1 MNYTFQLRGAKT
13 IVNTSQSPNTIPIP
27 EIEVVLLQE
36 NLREYS
42 RIVDDVVRRAKEQD
56 IIVKEWDREIEK
68 QIDLQYRFMFDDVI
82 REIQFLIHRASVIL

>member
-68 QIDLQYRFMFDDVI
+68 QRDLQYRFMFDDVI
-82 REIQFLIHRASVIL
+82 REIQFLIHRASIRI